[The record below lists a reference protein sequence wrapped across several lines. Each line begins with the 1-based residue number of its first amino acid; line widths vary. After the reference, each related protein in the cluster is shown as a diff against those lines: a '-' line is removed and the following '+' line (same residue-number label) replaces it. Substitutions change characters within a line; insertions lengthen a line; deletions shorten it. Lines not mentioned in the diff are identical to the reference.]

1 MHSSFMGILSTI
13 KAIRR
18 FKSVAQLCFLSWSLT
33 RPCSAEPRRALGLKP
48 SWVKELAQ
56 ALLRVQDAN
65 VLMVDWVYGASFAY
79 NLVVE
84 NYKEVA
90 VQISILINQLQVRDR
105 LEVAPEQSSFNLRC
119 FQVRIKINLPNR
131 NTDAN
136 WSPSTSLGSVSG
148 RMSLV
153 SWGLFLRGR

>member
-1 MHSSFMGILSTI
+1 M
-13 KAIRR
+13 
-18 FKSVAQLCFLSWSLT
+18 
-33 RPCSAEPRRALGLKP
+33 KP

-65 VLMVDWVYGASFAY
+65 VLVVDWVYGASFAY

-105 LEVAPEQSSFNLRC
+105 FISSFNQRC
-119 FQVRIKINLPNR
+119 FQVGIKR
-131 NTDAN
+131 
-136 WSPSTSLGSVSG
+136 
-148 RMSLV
+148 
-153 SWGLFLRGR
+153 

>member
-1 MHSSFMGILSTI
+1 M
-13 KAIRR
+13 
-18 FKSVAQLCFLSWSLT
+18 
-33 RPCSAEPRRALGLKP
+33 KP

-65 VLMVDWVYGASFAY
+65 VLVVDWVYGASFAY

-105 LEVAPEQSSFNLRC
+105 FG
-119 FQVRIKINLPNR
+119 
-131 NTDAN
+131 D
-136 WSPSTSLGSVSG
+136 GSRTVII
-148 RMSLV
+148 
-153 SWGLFLRGR
+153 

>member
-1 MHSSFMGILSTI
+1 M
-13 KAIRR
+13 
-18 FKSVAQLCFLSWSLT
+18 
-33 RPCSAEPRRALGLKP
+33 KP

-65 VLMVDWVYGASFAY
+65 VLVVDWVYGASFAY

-105 LEVAPEQSSFNLRC
+105 FISSFNPRC
-119 FQVRIKINLPNR
+119 FQVGIKR
-131 NTDAN
+131 
-136 WSPSTSLGSVSG
+136 
-148 RMSLV
+148 
-153 SWGLFLRGR
+153 